1 MLQVTEKLLQE
12 MTNLIVGE
20 VKPRKIIL
28 FGSHARGTARADS
41 DLDFIVVEDGPFD
54 AQRSRRAEMTRL
66 RSILFDYFIPMDF
79 LVFTQQ
85 EIEEWK
91 DVKNHVVFHAVR
103 EGRTLYESH

>member
-1 MLQVTEKLLQE
+1 MLQVTEKLIQE
-12 MTNLIVGE
+12 MADLIVRE

-28 FGSHARGTARADS
+28 FGSHARGTSRADS

-91 DVKNHVVFHAVR
+91 DVKNHVVSHALR
-103 EGRTLYESH
+103 EGRILYESH

>member
-1 MLQVTEKLLQE
+1 M
-12 MTNLIVGE
+12 N
-20 VKPRKIIL
+20 
-28 FGSHARGTARADS
+28 
-41 DLDFIVVEDGPFD
+41 
-54 AQRSRRAEMTRL
+54 SRRAEVTRL

-91 DVKNHVVFHAVR
+91 DVKNHVVFHALR